1 MPSHK
6 AVAAAVLEQAP
17 AVVREAPVWQ
27 EAARVGGQ
35 ASAAM
40 QPPEQ
45 ARQEPVVT
53 VWALAVLEAA
63 REILWGPPLPAPERT
78 PLIHRTIPM
87 ARTAEVRRARQVP
100 IQEIRTQGRRRPETQ
115 INRAVCIR

>member
-6 AVAAAVLEQAP
+6 AVAAAVVGQ
-17 AVVREAPVWQ
+17 APVWQ

-63 REILWGPPLPAPERT
+63 REILWGPPLRAPEWA
-78 PLIHRTIPM
+78 PLIHRTVPM

-100 IQEIRTQGRRRPETQ
+100 IQEIRRSEE
-115 INRAVCIR
+115 